1 MSEVV
6 VILGAAGGLGSAIT
20 QAYAARGA
28 RLVLTARNV
37 DRLQALAESFNT
49 EVLTLAADITRA
61 ADVEA
66 VNRACI
72 EHFGRVDVVIN
83 AAGYDVRRAFLDHS
97 TAEIEQLVSI
107 DLLGAVWVTRAFLPQ
122 MLAQHSGVI
131 AHLGGFADGRLAF
144 PFYTVDSA
152 ARAGVRGFVDAVN
165 REYDGSG
172 VTLTYFCPAPADT
185 EAERPYHALWRAMGT
200 SIVPPEQVAH
210 ALVKAVAD
218 HKRVVVMGATTRL
231 FAWINSLSSELADR
245 LLMRRY
251 RDLIRDYLVQIAS
264 HGGALK
270 EQCSRAQSPPQPP
283 RHDLAR

>member
-6 VILGAAGGLGSAIT
+6 VIFGAAGGLGSAIAR
-20 QAYAARGA
+20 AYAARGA
-28 RLVLTARNV
+28 QLMLTARSA
-37 DRLQALAESFNT
+37 DRLQGLAKSLNT

-61 ADVEA
+61 ENLEA
-66 VNRACI
+66 VSRACMAR
-72 EHFGRVDVVIN
+72 FGRVDVVIN

-107 DLLGAVWVTRAFLPQ
+107 DLLGAVWVTRAFLPH

-144 PFYTVDSA
+144 PYYTVDSA
-152 ARAGVRGFVDAVN
+152 ARAGVRGFVDAMN
-165 REYDGSG
+165 REYAGSG

-185 EAERPYHALWRAMGT
+185 EAERPYHPLWRSMGT
-200 SIVPPEQVAH
+200 PIVSPEQVAH
-210 ALVKAVAD
+210 ALIKAVAD
-218 HKRVVVMGATTRL
+218 HKRVVVMGGTTRL

-251 RDLIRDYLVQIAS
+251 RDLIRDYL
-264 HGGALK
+264 
-270 EQCSRAQSPPQPP
+270 AQ
-283 RHDLAR
+283 AA